1 MKKPKQDNEQN
12 GEEGENWNEPEAGA
26 DWRKANFGRGEEIQ
40 LCFCAGW
47 VKITC
52 GWLKEEFLFRE
63 LVFYFRQIPIYIYLL
78 ILHNLEHAFIMWFW
92 WFMHAITVH
101 DLLLV
106 DYYGKARQY
115 ALSCVCIDS
124 LVHISGI
131 IGLYN
136 FSF

>member
-40 LCFCAGW
+40 LCICAGW

-63 LVFYFRQIPIYIYLL
+63 LVFYFRQIPIYIFIDTSQPGTCFYYVILMVCACYHSSWSSSSRLL
-78 ILHNLEHAFIMWFW
+78 WESSSICIKLC
-92 WFMHAITVH
+92 VH
-101 DLLLV
+101 RFLGA
-106 DYYGKARQY
+106 YFRHYW
-115 ALSCVCIDS
+115 S
-124 LVHISGI
+124 L
-131 IGLYN
+131 
-136 FSF
+136 